1 MPYAESASRWE
12 ERFDMDSVITRRKL
26 LSTAALGCAGLG
38 LGVAAAPK
46 ARAFTLEEPSQPVAA
61 QYLAARA
68 ACSRGGTDSLHAQ
81 IIADVQAQ
89 LSGEH
94 VPADQQQRILAGMTC
109 PLCGCPLG

>member
-1 MPYAESASRWE
+1 MNR
-12 ERFDMDSVITRRKL
+12 VISRRKL
-26 LSTAALGCAGLG
+26 LSTAALSCAGFG

-68 ACSRGGTDSLHAQ
+68 ACSKGGDAFHAQ

-94 VPADQQQRILAGMTC
+94 VPADQQQRIISGMTC